1 MNAATWP
8 SVQPCQNHLLNFKAF
23 GHSASI
29 EPFLIEIIAHLS
41 AHLGIFSR
49 HWPLLPVYRSTLKHF
64 PMFTGASTY
73 SEVAASQ
80 CFSPNASAHLGKVQQ
95 VTNFFS
101 LGLQIV
107 MLWYSPVDVF
117 AWGLST
123 ASVSTRGGIS
133 TAVSTHLAYCGAL
146 LAYLVGSICITN
158 LQHIDSD
165 NFESYSDTFC
175 PYSLHAMA
183 DRANYLFD
191 MLSAEDKWIATTTQ
205 YGLI

>member
-1 MNAATWP
+1 
-8 SVQPCQNHLLNFKAF
+8 
-23 GHSASI
+23 
-29 EPFLIEIIAHLS
+29 
-41 AHLGIFSR
+41 
-49 HWPLLPVYRSTLKHF
+49 
-64 PMFTGASTY
+64 MFTGASTY
-73 SEVAASQ
+73 SQVAASQ

-101 LGLQIV
+101 LGLQSV

-123 ASVSTRGGIS
+123 ASVLTC
-133 TAVSTHLAYCGAL
+133 AVWHTWHIAVQYVAL
-146 LAYLVGSICITN
+146 LAYFVGSICITN

-175 PYSLHAMA
+175 LHSLHAMA

-191 MLSAEDKWIATTTQ
+191 MLSAEDKWMATTNQWSHMMHVTKMNLTQ
-205 YGLI
+205 VKDLQEQTILHGLSDSYHSFRTTLRLLTSNTPRKRPYVGSRAQ